1 MAEPLRNTAELQ
13 KQLNEF
19 QELQRQMQ
27 LIYAQKQQL
36 TVQVQEIKIAQ
47 EELAKSEK
55 SVYRYVGSVLIESSK
70 AEATADLKDKIELFE
85 MRLGVLD
92 KQETKLKPR
101 LVELRDSLEKMLREG
116 KRST

>member
-13 KQLNEF
+13 KQLTEF

-36 TVQVQEIKIAQ
+36 TMQVQEIKIAQ
-47 EELAKSEK
+47 EELAKSDK
-55 SVYRYVGSVLIESSK
+55 GVYRYVGSILIESTK
-70 AEATADLKDKIELFE
+70 AEATADLKDKLELFE

-92 KQETKLKPR
+92 KQETKLKPKMD
-101 LVELRDSLEKMLREG
+101 ELRASLEKMLRAG
-116 KRST
+116 KGQS